1 MTQLVGVVYLPDN
14 TTLSSLCVY
23 VVLSRPPIPRTTPSP
38 MSLSKFASP
47 TRSSY
52 PRECLEEITDDTRHM
67 TETVLYE
74 FVDEKSE
81 DDRELTLS
89 QKTTLHNSASQCIRK
104 ATSHAVSDQ
113 QVRSSRHD
121 LWPCTA
127 CVVEKVTY
135 CNWTMLHNGIVCTL
149 MPLTFAAALLFVE
162 CQR

>member
-1 MTQLVGVVYLPDN
+1 
-14 TTLSSLCVY
+14 
-23 VVLSRPPIPRTTPSP
+23 

-104 ATSHAVSDQ
+104 ATSHAVSDH
-113 QVRSSRHD
+113 QVRSSQHD
-121 LWPCTA
+121 LRSWPACRKRGYGYLLQLDNAICTMEFL
-127 CVVEKVTY
+127 VPST
-135 CNWTMLHNGIVCTL
+135 
-149 MPLTFAAALLFVE
+149 
-162 CQR
+162 